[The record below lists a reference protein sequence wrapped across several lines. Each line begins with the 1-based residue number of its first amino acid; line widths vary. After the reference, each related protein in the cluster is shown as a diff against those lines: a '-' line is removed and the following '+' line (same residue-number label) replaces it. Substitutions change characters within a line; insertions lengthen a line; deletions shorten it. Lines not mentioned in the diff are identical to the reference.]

1 MFQTPEASVF
11 RVKKVK
17 ITRNELPKNSYQ
29 TNKNL
34 SDSMAMPETPGSTP
48 ISSPLTMPGLSDAAD
63 RQKPEA
69 SDKEDSASRIAG
81 GRAGKDQ
88 KEDAKAAPGG
98 PAKEHD
104 PEELAVINELKRTD
118 REVRAHEAAHVA
130 AGGQYVQGGASFEYK
145 TGPDGKRYAVGGEV
159 QIDTSEVP
167 DDPQATI
174 EKMEVVKRAALAPKN
189 PSSQDRSVAAAA
201 NRAQAQARI
210 ELQTEKKEESEDG
223 GRKTA
228 PKIDIKA

>member
-1 MFQTPEASVF
+1 MLWATEASVF

-17 ITRNELPKNSYQ
+17 ITRNELPKSPFQ
-29 TNKNL
+29 TNKNS
-34 SDSMAMPETPGSTP
+34 SDGRVLPETAAAEIPGPATMPEPVN
-48 ISSPLTMPGLSDAAD
+48 AAG
-63 RQKPEA
+63 RQKPESGGKEGPA
-69 SDKEDSASRIAG
+69 GRISGNSADKEP
-81 GRAGKDQ
+81 K
-88 KEDAKAAPGG
+88 KDAKAGPGNQ
-98 PAKEHD
+98 AKELD
-104 PEELAVINELKRTD
+104 PEELAVINELKSTD

-145 TGPDGKRYAVGGEV
+145 SGPDGKRYAVAGEV
-159 QIDTSEVP
+159 QIDTSAVP

-210 ELQTEKKEESEDG
+210 ELQTQKSEEAKDG
-223 GRKTA
+223 NKKTA

>member
-17 ITRNELPKNSYQ
+17 ITRNELPKNPYQ
-29 TNKNL
+29 TNKNPSEGGAL
-34 SDSMAMPETPGSTP
+34 SAVAAK
-48 ISSPLTMPGLSDAAD
+48 SPDPTTMSESGNATD
-63 RQKPEA
+63 RQKPA
-69 SDKEDSASRIAG
+69 TVGKESPTSRIADNST
-81 GRAGKDQ
+81 GKDQ
-88 KEDAKAAPGG
+88 KKDANAAPGN

-104 PEELAVINELKRTD
+104 PEELAVINELKSTD

>member
-1 MFQTPEASVF
+1 MLQLLNVSDA
-11 RVKKVK
+11 RVKTVK

-29 TNKNL
+29 TNKNPSEGRALPENAAAQIL
-34 SDSMAMPETPGSTP
+34 SPSAMPEP
-48 ISSPLTMPGLSDAAD
+48 SDAAGI
-63 RQKPEA
+63 QKPETA
-69 SDKEDSASRIAG
+69 GKENSSGRIPDDS
-81 GRAGKDQ
+81 AGKDQ
-88 KEDAKAAPGG
+88 KKDTKATSGN

-201 NRAQAQARI
+201 NRAQAQARV
-210 ELQTEKKEESEDG
+210 ELQTEKSEESEDG
-223 GRKTA
+223 NRKTA

>member
-1 MFQTPEASVF
+1 MLQLLNVSDA
-11 RVKKVK
+11 RVKTVK
-17 ITRNELPKNSYQ
+17 ITRNELPKNPYQ
-29 TNKNL
+29 TNKNPSEGRALPENAAAQIL
-34 SDSMAMPETPGSTP
+34 SPSAMPEP
-48 ISSPLTMPGLSDAAD
+48 SDAAGI
-63 RQKPEA
+63 QKPETA
-69 SDKEDSASRIAG
+69 GKENSSGRIPDDS
-81 GRAGKDQ
+81 AGKDQ
-88 KEDAKAAPGG
+88 KKDTKATSGN

-201 NRAQAQARI
+201 NRAQAQARV
-210 ELQTEKKEESEDG
+210 ELQTEKSEESEDG
-223 GRKTA
+223 NRKTA

>member
-1 MFQTPEASVF
+1 MLRIPEASAS
-11 RVKKVK
+11 RVVKVK
-17 ITRNELPKNSYQ
+17 ITRNELPKNPYQ
-29 TNKNL
+29 TNKNPSEGRAL
-34 SDSMAMPETPGSTP
+34 PENSAAQIPSPATMPEP
-48 ISSPLTMPGLSDAAD
+48 SDAAGI
-63 RQKPEA
+63 QKPEA
-69 SDKEDSASRIAG
+69 
-81 GRAGKDQ
+81 AGKDQ
-88 KEDAKAAPGG
+88 KKDAKAAPGN

-104 PEELAVINELKRTD
+104 PEELAVINELKSTD

-210 ELQTEKKEESEDG
+210 ELQTEKSEENEDSS
-223 GRKTA
+223 RKAA

>member
-1 MFQTPEASVF
+1 MLQLLNVSDA
-11 RVKKVK
+11 RVKTVK
-17 ITRNELPKNSYQ
+17 ITRNELPKNPYQ
-29 TNKNL
+29 TNKNPSEGRALPENAAAQIL
-34 SDSMAMPETPGSTP
+34 SPSAMPEP
-48 ISSPLTMPGLSDAAD
+48 SDAAGI
-63 RQKPEA
+63 QKPETA
-69 SDKEDSASRIAG
+69 GKENSSGRIPDDS
-81 GRAGKDQ
+81 AGKDQ
-88 KEDAKAAPGG
+88 KKDTKATSGN

-201 NRAQAQARI
+201 NRAQAQARV
-210 ELQTEKKEESEDG
+210 ELQTEKSEESEDSS
-223 GRKTA
+223 RKTA

>member
-1 MFQTPEASVF
+1 MLQLLNVSDA
-11 RVKKVK
+11 RVKTVK
-17 ITRNELPKNSYQ
+17 ITRNELPKNPYQ
-29 TNKNL
+29 TNKNPSEGRAFPENAAAQIL
-34 SDSMAMPETPGSTP
+34 SPSTMPEP
-48 ISSPLTMPGLSDAAD
+48 SDAAGI
-63 RQKPEA
+63 QKPETA
-69 SDKEDSASRIAG
+69 GKENSSGRIPDDS
-81 GRAGKDQ
+81 AGKDQ
-88 KEDAKAAPGG
+88 KKDTKATSGN

-201 NRAQAQARI
+201 NRAQAQARV
-210 ELQTEKKEESEDG
+210 ELQTEKSEESEDG
-223 GRKTA
+223 NRKTA

>member
-1 MFQTPEASVF
+1 
-11 RVKKVK
+11 
-17 ITRNELPKNSYQ
+17 
-29 TNKNL
+29 
-34 SDSMAMPETPGSTP
+34 MPEP
-48 ISSPLTMPGLSDAAD
+48 
-63 RQKPEA
+63 
-69 SDKEDSASRIAG
+69 SDKTGMQKAETTGKKDSPDKISDNSTD
-81 GRAGKDQ
+81 KDQ
-88 KEDAKAAPGG
+88 KKDAKAAPGN

-104 PEELAVINELKRTD
+104 PEELAVINELKSTD
-118 REVRAHEAAHVA
+118 REVRAHESAHVA

-159 QIDTSEVP
+159 QIDTSAVP

-174 EKMEVVKRAALAPKN
+174 EKMEVVKRAALAPKS

-210 ELQTEKKEESEDG
+210 ELQTQKSEESEDG
-223 GRKTA
+223 NKKTA

>member
-1 MFQTPEASVF
+1 MLQLLNASAAW
-11 RVKKVK
+11 VKTVK
-17 ITRNELPKNSYQ
+17 ITRNELPKNPYQ
-29 TNKNL
+29 TNKNPSEGRAL
-34 SDSMAMPETPGSTP
+34 PENPAAQIPSPATMPEP
-48 ISSPLTMPGLSDAAD
+48 SDAAGI
-63 RQKPEA
+63 QKPEA
-69 SDKEDSASRIAG
+69 AGKEDSFGRISDSS
-81 GRAGKDQ
+81 AGKDQ
-88 KEDAKAAPGG
+88 KKDTKATPGNQ
-98 PAKEHD
+98 AKEHD
-104 PEELAVINELKRTD
+104 PEELAVINELKSTD

-210 ELQTEKKEESEDG
+210 ELQTEKSEKNEDSS
-223 GRKTA
+223 RKAA

>member
-1 MFQTPEASVF
+1 MLQLLNVSDA
-11 RVKKVK
+11 RVKTVK
-17 ITRNELPKNSYQ
+17 ITRNELPKNPYQ
-29 TNKNL
+29 TNKNPSEGRAFPENAAAQIL
-34 SDSMAMPETPGSTP
+34 SPSAMPEP
-48 ISSPLTMPGLSDAAD
+48 SDAAGI
-63 RQKPEA
+63 QKPETA
-69 SDKEDSASRIAG
+69 GKENSSGRIPDDS
-81 GRAGKDQ
+81 AGKDQ
-88 KEDAKAAPGG
+88 KKDTKATSGN

-201 NRAQAQARI
+201 NRAQAQARV
-210 ELQTEKKEESEDG
+210 ELQTEKSEESEDG
-223 GRKTA
+223 NRKTA

>member
-1 MFQTPEASVF
+1 MLQLLNASAA
-11 RVKKVK
+11 RVKTVK
-17 ITRNELPKNSYQ
+17 ITRNELPKNSFQ
-29 TNKNL
+29 ANKNQPEGRAL
-34 SDSMAMPETPGSTP
+34 PETVAAEFSTP
-48 ISSPLTMPGLSDAAD
+48 ATMLEPSDAAG
-63 RQKPEA
+63 QKKTET
-69 SDKEDSASRIAG
+69 AG
-81 GRAGKDQ
+81 NDTPTSKISGNSTGKDQ
-88 KEDAKAAPGG
+88 KKDAKATPGN

-159 QIDTSEVP
+159 QIDTSAVP

-223 GRKTA
+223 SRKTA

>member
-1 MFQTPEASVF
+1 M
-11 RVKKVK
+11 
-17 ITRNELPKNSYQ
+17 
-29 TNKNL
+29 
-34 SDSMAMPETPGSTP
+34 
-48 ISSPLTMPGLSDAAD
+48 
-63 RQKPEA
+63 
-69 SDKEDSASRIAG
+69 
-81 GRAGKDQ
+81 
-88 KEDAKAAPGG
+88 
-98 PAKEHD
+98 
-104 PEELAVINELKRTD
+104 
-118 REVRAHEAAHVA
+118 RAHEAAHVA

-210 ELQTEKKEESEDG
+210 ELQTEKSEENEDSS
-223 GRKTA
+223 RKAA

>member
-1 MFQTPEASVF
+1 MLRIPEASAS
-11 RVKKVK
+11 RVVKVK
-17 ITRNELPKNSYQ
+17 ITRTELPKSLYQ
-29 TNKNL
+29 TNKNPSEGRAL
-34 SDSMAMPETPGSTP
+34 PENSAAQIPSPATMPEP
-48 ISSPLTMPGLSDAAD
+48 SDAAGI
-63 RQKPEA
+63 QKPEA
-69 SDKEDSASRIAG
+69 
-81 GRAGKDQ
+81 AGKDQ
-88 KEDAKAAPGG
+88 KKDAKAAPGN

-104 PEELAVINELKRTD
+104 PEELAVINELKSTD

-210 ELQTEKKEESEDG
+210 ELQTEKSEENEDSS
-223 GRKTA
+223 RKAA

>member
-1 MFQTPEASVF
+1 MLQLLNVSDA
-11 RVKKVK
+11 RVKTVK
-17 ITRNELPKNSYQ
+17 ITRNELPKNPYQ
-29 TNKNL
+29 TNKNPSEGRALPENAAAQIL
-34 SDSMAMPETPGSTP
+34 SPSAMPEP
-48 ISSPLTMPGLSDAAD
+48 SDAAGI
-63 RQKPEA
+63 QKPETA
-69 SDKEDSASRIAG
+69 GKENSSGRIPDDS
-81 GRAGKDQ
+81 AGKDQ
-88 KEDAKAAPGG
+88 KKDTKATSGN

-201 NRAQAQARI
+201 NRAQAQARV
-210 ELQTEKKEESEDG
+210 ELQTEKSEESEDDN
-223 GRKTA
+223 RKTA

>member
-1 MFQTPEASVF
+1 MPDSGN
-11 RVKKVK
+11 
-17 ITRNELPKNSYQ
+17 IT
-29 TNKNL
+29 
-34 SDSMAMPETPGSTP
+34 
-48 ISSPLTMPGLSDAAD
+48 D

-69 SDKEDSASRIAG
+69 TGKESQPGRISGNSADKDPR
-81 GRAGKDQ
+81 K
-88 KEDAKAAPGG
+88 DAKATPGN

-104 PEELAVINELKRTD
+104 PEELAVINELKSTD

-145 TGPDGKRYAVGGEV
+145 TGPDGKRYAVAGEV
-159 QIDTSEVP
+159 QIDTSAVP

-201 NRAQAQARI
+201 NRAQSQARI
-210 ELQTEKKEESEDG
+210 ELQAEKSEKSEEG
-223 GRKTA
+223 GRNNA
-228 PKIDIKA
+228 PNPKIDIKA